1 MPHPSIEPNGLP
13 ALPDRL
19 GPSAPEVRTEG
30 FDGVRDIEALGRVAS
45 VIGHE
50 LTNVLQVLS
59 NSIDRLADPAASG
72 SAIVRM
78 ARVSLERGV
87 RLARQ
92 LQAFARVSPPRV
104 QRLDTHQVLAHW
116 LPFFEEALGPERIL
130 ELRLRVGG
138 AILVDPGQLQ
148 AAIAHLLTNARD
160 ATPAGSI
167 VVAEL
172 SRVERASGPACRIA
186 VTDRG
191 EGMTP
196 EVLRQAVEPF
206 FTTRG
211 PGHGLGLGLTIAR
224 MVAESHGGYL
234 EVDSRVGTGTTVSI
248 SLPIAESDA
257 LSQRPGPRAARPAP
271 APAVTA
277 PSATAPPLPG
287 AAPAPPS
294 APQPTAAPKPARIL
308 VVDDEEAIAEYFRII
323 LAAEQYD
330 VTVVASLQRALETFT
345 RDHLKFDTVLLDMM
359 LGDGTGL
366 DLYRR
371 VREMRPDLPVVV
383 CTGFAENDSLEL
395 IREDGHEVLLK
406 PCTRHEV
413 LRAVNRA
420 LLRRRL
426 A

>member
-1 MPHPSIEPNGLP
+1 MPHPSFEPFSP
-13 ALPDRL
+13 YPDRPA
-19 GPSAPEVRTEG
+19 PSDPEVRTEG

-78 ARVSLERGV
+78 ARSSLERGV

-104 QRLDTHQVLAHW
+104 QRLDTHQALATW
-116 LPFFEEALGPERIL
+116 LPLFEEALGRERTL

-148 AAIAHLLTNARD
+148 SAIAHLLTNARD
-160 ATPAGSI
+160 ATPPGSI
-167 VVAEL
+167 IVAEL

-196 EVLRQAVEPF
+196 EVARQAVEPF
-206 FTTRG
+206 FTTRA

-248 SLPIAESDA
+248 SLPIADGEA
-257 LSQRPGPRAARPAP
+257 LSARGAKTPRQTPAP
-271 APAVTA
+271 ASGA
-277 PSATAPPLPG
+277 PSAPTAP
-287 AAPAPPS
+287 AAPAPEAAATPG
-294 APQPTAAPKPARIL
+294 PAPKPSARVL

-323 LAAEQYD
+323 LSAEQYD
-330 VTVVASLQRALETFT
+330 VTVVASLQRAIETFT
-345 RDHLKFDTVLLDMM
+345 RDHLRFDTVLLDMM

-366 DLYRR
+366 ELYRR

-383 CTGFAENDSLEL
+383 CTGFAENDALEL
-395 IREDGHEVLLK
+395 IKEDGHEVLLK

-420 LLRRRL
+420 LLRRGI

>member
-1 MPHPSIEPNGLP
+1 MPHPSFEPNGLP
-13 ALPDRL
+13 ALPDRP
-19 GPSAPEVRTEG
+19 GPSVPEIRTEG

-78 ARVSLERGV
+78 ARASLERGV

-104 QRLDTHQVLAHW
+104 QRLDTHQALANW
-116 LPFFEEALGPERIL
+116 LPMLEDALGPDRIL

-160 ATPAGSI
+160 ATPPGSI
-167 VVAEL
+167 IVAEL
-172 SRVERASGPACRIA
+172 SRVERAAGPACRIA

-196 EVLRQAVEPF
+196 EVMRQAVEPF
-206 FTTRG
+206 FTTRA

-224 MVAESHGGYL
+224 MVAEAHGGYL

-248 SLPIAESDA
+248 SLPISDSEA
-257 LSQRPGPRAARPAP
+257 LAHRPGARAARPAP
-271 APAVTA
+271 A
-277 PSATAPPLPG
+277 
-287 AAPAPPS
+287 AAPAVAPPPAVAGTPAS
-294 APQPTAAPKPARIL
+294 TPAPPAPAPTPKPARIL

-323 LAAEQYD
+323 LSAEQYD

-359 LGDGTGL
+359 LGDGSGL

-371 VREMRPDLPVVV
+371 VRDMRPDLPVVV
-383 CTGFAENDSLEL
+383 CTGFAENESLEL